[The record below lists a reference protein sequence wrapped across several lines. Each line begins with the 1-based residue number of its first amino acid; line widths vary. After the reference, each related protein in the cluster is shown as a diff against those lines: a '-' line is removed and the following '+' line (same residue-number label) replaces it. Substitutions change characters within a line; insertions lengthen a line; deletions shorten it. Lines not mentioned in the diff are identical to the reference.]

1 MDSFATACEA
11 VASTTKK
18 LEKTRIV
25 AEYLRSVGTKVAP
38 RAAQFF
44 AGQVFPVWEERT
56 LQLGGAQL
64 WRALAAITG
73 KSDAELSAAYRRY
86 GDMGSATAEVLE
98 STAPKLSELRLV
110 ELEAVFDRIA
120 ASPDS
125 TSRMAE
131 VRAILSRLSPVAAK
145 YFVKMITGDMR
156 IGLKESLVEEAI
168 AKAYDVPVDQ
178 VQRANMLLG
187 DLAETTRLAIEG
199 RLSEAQLRLFHPIG
213 FMLAS
218 PAEDASEAFEY
229 FENARVEDKYDGIR
243 AQAHVSEGRVRIFS
257 RTRDD
262 ITESFPELVPWLAGL
277 PRDAVLDGEILA
289 WLFDDNG
296 GRALPFSLLQ
306 KRLGRKRVSRTLMKE
321 VPVAYVVFDV
331 LHLGGE
337 LVIDEPLRSRAE
349 RLKELFSTPLK
360 NNPDA
365 DATEQQSSLF
375 VAHPTEEKSRVIYAP
390 AWEAHSPEELD
401 RLFEAAQER
410 GNEGLMI
417 KDLESPYLPG
427 RRGRSWLKLKREL
440 ATLDVVVTAVE
451 YGHGKRSKVLSDY
464 TFAVRDGDELRNVG
478 KAYTGLTDVEIATM
492 TQWFLAHTT
501 KDHGWLREVEP
512 KIVLEVAFNAVME
525 SDRHA
530 SRYALRFPR
539 IVRLRED
546 KSPED
551 IDTVERVREIF
562 ERQHRKEIAAG

>member
-1 MDSFATACEA
+1 MDSFARVCEA

-25 AEYLRSVGTKVAP
+25 ADYLRSVGADAAP

-73 KSDAELSAAYRRY
+73 KSDAVLSAAYRRY

-98 STAPKLSELRLV
+98 DTAPKISELRLV

-120 ASPDS
+120 ASPDT

-131 VRAILSRLSPVAAK
+131 VQAILSRLSPVAGK

-168 AKAYDVPVDQ
+168 AKAYEVPVGQ

-199 RLSEAQLRLFHPIG
+199 KLSEAQLRLFHPIG

-218 PAEDASEAFEY
+218 PAEDAAEAFEY
-229 FENARVEDKYDGIR
+229 FENARVEDKFDGIR
-243 AQAHVSEGRVRIFS
+243 AQAHVSGGRVRLFS

-262 ITESFPELVPWLAGL
+262 ISESFPELIPWLAGL
-277 PRDAVLDGEILA
+277 PVDVVLDGEILA
-289 WLFDDNG
+289 WQFDESG

-306 KRLGRKRVSRTLMKE
+306 KRLGRKRVSRTLME
-321 VPVAYVVFDV
+321 EIPVAYVVFDV
-331 LHLGGE
+331 LHDGGE
-337 LVIDEPLRSRAE
+337 LVIDEPLRVRVE
-349 RLKELFSTPLK
+349 RLRKLFSTPLQA
-360 NNPDA
+360 NPGGHA
-365 DATEQQSSLF
+365 GEQQSSLF
-375 VAHPTEEKSRVIYAP
+375 VAEQQEENPRVIYAP

-401 RLFEAAQER
+401 RLFAAAQKR

-440 ATLDVVVTAVE
+440 ATLDVVVTSVE

-464 TFAVRDGDELRNVG
+464 TFAVRDGDQLLNVG
-478 KAYTGLTDVEIATM
+478 KAYTGLTDVEIAKM

-501 KDHGWLREVEP
+501 QDHGWSRVVEP

-530 SRYALRFPR
+530 SGYALRFPR

-546 KSPED
+546 KSREE
-551 IDTVERVREIF
+551 IDNVDRVREIF
-562 ERQHRKEIAAG
+562 ERQHRKEIATG

>member
-1 MDSFATACEA
+1 MDSFARACET

-25 AEYLRSVGTKVAP
+25 ADYLRSVGAEAAP

-56 LQLGGAQL
+56 LQLGSAQL

-73 KSDAELSAAYRRY
+73 KSDAVLSAAYRRY

-98 STAPKLSELRLV
+98 DTAPKISGLRLV

-120 ASPDS
+120 ASPDT

-131 VRAILSRLSPVAAK
+131 VQAILSRLSPVAGK

-168 AKAYDVPVDQ
+168 ATAYEVPVGQ

-199 RLSEAQLRLFHPIG
+199 KLGEAQLRLFHPIG

-218 PAEDASEAFEY
+218 PAEDAAEAFEY
-229 FENARVEDKYDGIR
+229 FEDARVEDKFDGIR
-243 AQAHVSEGRVRIFS
+243 AQAHVSGGRVRLFS

-262 ITESFPELVPWLAGL
+262 ISESFPELIPWLAGL
-277 PRDAVLDGEILA
+277 PEDVVLDGEILA
-289 WLFDDNG
+289 WQFDESG

-306 KRLGRKRVSRTLMKE
+306 KRLGRKRVSRTLME
-321 VPVAYVVFDV
+321 EIPVAYVVFDV
-331 LHLGGE
+331 LHDGGE
-337 LVIDEPLRSRAE
+337 LVIDEPLRVRVE
-349 RLKELFSTPLK
+349 RLRKLFSTPLQA
-360 NNPDA
+360 NPGGHA
-365 DATEQQSSLF
+365 GEQQSSLF
-375 VAHPTEEKSRVIYAP
+375 VAEQQEENPRVIYAP

-401 RLFEAAQER
+401 RLFEAAQKR

-417 KDLESPYLPG
+417 KDPESPYLPG

-440 ATLDVVVTAVE
+440 ATLDVVVTSVE

-464 TFAVRDGDELRNVG
+464 TFAVRDGDQLLNVG
-478 KAYTGLTDVEIATM
+478 KAYTGLTDVEIAKM

-501 KDHGWLREVEP
+501 QDHGWSREVEP

-530 SRYALRFPR
+530 SGYALRFPR

-546 KSPED
+546 KSPEE
-551 IDTVERVREIF
+551 IDNVDRVREIF
-562 ERQHRKEIAAG
+562 ERQHRKEIATG

>member
-1 MDSFATACEA
+1 MDSFARACET

-25 AEYLRSVGTKVAP
+25 ADYLRSVGAEAAP

-73 KSDAELSAAYRRY
+73 KSDAVLSAAYRRY

-98 STAPKLSELRLV
+98 DTAPKISELRLV

-120 ASPDS
+120 ASPDT

-131 VRAILSRLSPVAAK
+131 VQAILSRLSPVAGK

-168 AKAYDVPVDQ
+168 AKAYEVPVGQ

-199 RLSEAQLRLFHPIG
+199 KLGEAQLRLFHPIG

-218 PAEDASEAFEY
+218 PAEDAAEAFEY
-229 FENARVEDKYDGIR
+229 FEDARVEDKFDGIR
-243 AQAHVSEGRVRIFS
+243 AQAHVSGGRVRLFS

-262 ITESFPELVPWLAGL
+262 ISESFPELIPWLAGL
-277 PRDAVLDGEILA
+277 PVDVVLDGEILA
-289 WLFDDNG
+289 WQFDESG

-306 KRLGRKRVSRTLMKE
+306 KRLGRKRVSRTLME
-321 VPVAYVVFDV
+321 EIPVAYVVFDV
-331 LHLGGE
+331 LHDGGE
-337 LVIDEPLRSRAE
+337 LVIDEPLRVRVE
-349 RLKELFSTPLK
+349 RLRKLFSTPLQA
-360 NNPDA
+360 NPGGHA
-365 DATEQQSSLF
+365 GEQQSSLF
-375 VAHPTEEKSRVIYAP
+375 VAEQQEENPRVIYAP

-401 RLFEAAQER
+401 RLFEAAQKR

-440 ATLDVVVTAVE
+440 ATLDVVVTSVE

-464 TFAVRDGDELRNVG
+464 TFAVRDGDQLLNVG
-478 KAYTGLTDVEIATM
+478 KAYTGLTDVEIARM

-501 KDHGWLREVEP
+501 QDHGWSREVEP

-530 SRYALRFPR
+530 SGYALRFPR

-546 KSPED
+546 KSPEE
-551 IDTVERVREIF
+551 IDNVDRVREIF
-562 ERQHRKEIAAG
+562 ERQHRKEIATG

>member
-1 MDSFATACEA
+1 MDSFARVCEA

-25 AEYLRSVGTKVAP
+25 ADYLRSVGAEAAP

-73 KSDAELSAAYRRY
+73 KSDAVLSAAYRRY

-98 STAPKLSELRLV
+98 DTAPKISELRLV

-120 ASPDS
+120 ASPDT

-131 VRAILSRLSPVAAK
+131 VQAILSRLSPVAGK

-168 AKAYDVPVDQ
+168 ATAYEVPVGQ

-199 RLSEAQLRLFHPIG
+199 KLGEAQLRLFHPIG

-218 PAEDASEAFEY
+218 PAEDAAEAFEY
-229 FENARVEDKYDGIR
+229 FEDARVEDKFDGIR
-243 AQAHVSEGRVRIFS
+243 AQAHVSGGRVRLFS

-262 ITESFPELVPWLAGL
+262 ISESFPELIPWLAGL
-277 PRDAVLDGEILA
+277 PVDVVLDGEILA
-289 WLFDDNG
+289 WQFDESG

-306 KRLGRKRVSRTLMKE
+306 KRLGRKRVSRTLME
-321 VPVAYVVFDV
+321 EIPVAYVVFDV
-331 LHLGGE
+331 LHAGGE
-337 LVIDEPLRSRAE
+337 LVIDEPLRVRAE
-349 RLKELFSTPLK
+349 RLRKLFSTALQA
-360 NNPDA
+360 NPGGHA
-365 DATEQQSSLF
+365 GEQQSSLF
-375 VAHPTEEKSRVIYAP
+375 VAEQQEENPRVIYAP

-401 RLFEAAQER
+401 RLFEAAQKR

-417 KDLESPYLPG
+417 KDPESPYLPG

-440 ATLDVVVTAVE
+440 ATLDVVVTSVE

-464 TFAVRDGDELRNVG
+464 TFAVRDGDQLLNVG
-478 KAYTGLTDVEIATM
+478 KAYTGLTDVEIARM

-501 KDHGWLREVEP
+501 QDHGWSREVEP

-530 SRYALRFPR
+530 SGYALRFPR

-546 KSPED
+546 KSPEE
-551 IDTVERVREIF
+551 IDNVDRVREIF
-562 ERQHRKEIAAG
+562 ERQHRKEIATG